1 MRILLTGCTGQLGR
15 ELKRSL
21 ACLGELVA
29 CDRRQPDLADP
40 DDLRAAVRALA
51 PTVIV
56 NAAAYTAVDQAE
68 AEPAAA
74 DAINAVAPAILA
86 EEAKRLGALLIHYS
100 TDYVFDGAKPA
111 PYTEDD
117 IPAPLS
123 AYGRSKRAGE
133 LAIAASGAR
142 HLIFRSSWVYGLHG
156 ANFMKT
162 MLRLGGE
169 RDELRVVAD
178 QTGAPTW
185 TRHLADATAL
195 ILARRDTPD
204 GLYHLA
210 AAGETSWHAYAEAI
224 FVEAQRAGLLE
235 RIPVVRRITSA
246 DYPLP
251 AKRPANSRLDC
262 SRFSRD
268 FGLALPDWRTGLIDC
283 LADAPWKPGTWK
295 PGTDH
300 GFQQIPRS
308 PVSCPTETVVCPR
321 FP

>member
-1 MRILLTGCTGQLGR
+1 MKILLTGCAGQLGR

-29 CDRRQPDLADP
+29 CDRRQLELAQP
-40 DDLRAAVRALA
+40 EALRAAVRAIA

-56 NAAAYTAVDQAE
+56 NAAAYTAVDKAE
-68 AEPAAA
+68 TEPAVAE
-74 DAINAVAPAILA
+74 AINAVAPGILA

-117 IPAPLS
+117 TPAPLS

-133 LAIAASGAR
+133 LAIVASGSR
-142 HLIFRSSWVYGLHG
+142 HLILRTSWVYGLHG

-162 MLRLGGE
+162 MLRLGRE
-169 RDELRVVAD
+169 RDELRVVGD
-178 QTGAPTW
+178 QVGAPTW
-185 TRHLADATAL
+185 TRHLADVTAL
-195 ILARRDTPD
+195 ILARKELPD

-224 FVEAQRAGLLE
+224 FAAAQAAGLLE
-235 RIPVVRRITSA
+235 KSPVVHRITSA

-251 AKRPANSRLDC
+251 APRPANSRLDC
-262 SRFSRD
+262 SRFQRD

-283 LADAPWKPGTWK
+283 LADA
-295 PGTDH
+295 
-300 GFQQIPRS
+300 
-308 PVSCPTETVVCPR
+308 R
-321 FP
+321 F